1 MGVYPSEYEL
11 DVVLRDG
18 EVAQVRPI
26 RPTDGDLLVDFFER
40 LGPESRYFRFFRVK
54 RNLDPREVEY
64 FTNVDYHDRMAL
76 IVMHDGRMAAVGRYD
91 RSQEDPHVAE
101 VAFAVADDQ
110 QGRGLGT
117 ELLQLLTSAA
127 RQRGVSGFRAFVLP
141 ENVQMM
147 RVFRN
152 SGFELHRT
160 MDDGIF
166 TVDFPVAYTDD
177 ARRAAEDRE
186 KRAVAA
192 SVLPLFFPRSIAVV
206 GASTRVGSIGNT
218 LFRNLLHTGFGGTLY
233 PVNPTA
239 GVVNAVKAYPK
250 ISDIPD
256 EVDLAFIVVPAEHV
270 LGVARECAAKG
281 VRGLVVISAGFGEV
295 GGSGHGLEDELL
307 AIVRDGGMRMVGPNC
322 MGLLNTA
329 PSANLNGTFAPVFPP
344 AGNIAMS
351 SQSGALGIA
360 ILEFARRNR
369 IGISQFVSVGN
380 KADVSGNDLLLFWED
395 DPSTDVI
402 LLYLESFGNPRR
414 FARLARRIAR
424 KKPIVAVK
432 SGRTK
437 AGSRA
442 ASSHTGALASM
453 DVAVDAMFNHA
464 GVIRVDTLE
473 EMFAVGSLLANQ
485 PVPRGRR
492 VGIITNAGGPAILAA
507 DALESEGLV
516 LPEFSQDLQA
526 RIRSVLPA
534 EAAVRNPVDL
544 IAGATAEQYRQV
556 VPEILKSGEVDSVLV
571 IYVPVSSTGVA
582 SVAPALVEVAESND
596 HECTLLSVF
605 MQSEEASAHLEGEQ
619 VTIPTF
625 PFPEDAAL
633 ALARAVRYG
642 DWLGTEPGMV
652 PFFEDVEGKR
662 AAKVVGDA
670 LDRMGPDGGWL
681 EPHEVESLLDAFG
694 IPRPVSHLAQSREEA
709 VEAARTIG
717 GPVAMKVVS
726 SEALHK
732 SDVGGV
738 VLDVDG
744 DDAVATTFDQIA
756 AACPVRDGILVQ
768 EMVRGGHE
776 LLVGMTGDPNFG
788 PMIVYG
794 LGGVYVEL
802 LGDVTF
808 RLHPLTDAEAWT
820 MMSEIK
826 GARLLDGYRNLPRGD
841 TEAVHEV
848 LLRVSA
854 LVAAVPEIVEMDL
867 NPLLVL
873 EPGSGVKAVDARIRV
888 ERLEPGWSPEI
899 EDLPGVAGSRHDPHP
914 VAATLEINPVE
925 ET

>member
-1 MGVYPSEYEL
+1 MAGYPSEFEL

-18 EVAQVRPI
+18 NVVHVRPI
-26 RPTDGDLLVDFFER
+26 LPTDGDLLIDFFEH

-54 RNLDPREVEY
+54 QKLDAREVEY
-64 FTNVDYHDRMAL
+64 FTNVDYHARMAL
-76 IVMHDGRMAAVGRYD
+76 VVLHDGRMVAVGRYD
-91 RSQEDPHVAE
+91 RDHDDPEIAE
-101 VAFAVADDQ
+101 VAFAVTDDQ
-110 QGRGLGT
+110 QGRGIGT
-117 ELLQLLTSAA
+117 ELLQLLTTNA
-127 RQRGVSGFRAFVLP
+127 RHNGITGFRAFVLP

-177 ARRAAEDRE
+177 ARAAAEERE

-192 SVLPLFFPRSIAVV
+192 SVLPLFFPRSVAVI

-233 PVNPTA
+233 PVNPSTQ
-239 GVVNAVKAYPK
+239 VVNAVRAYP
-250 ISDIPD
+250 SVLDIPD
-256 EVDLAFIVVPAEHV
+256 EVDLAFIVVPSQHV
-270 LGVARECAAKG
+270 LEAARQCAEKG

-295 GGSGHGLEDELL
+295 GGEGPAMEAELL
-307 AIVRDGGMRMVGPNC
+307 RIVRNGGMRMVGPNC

-329 PSANLNGTFAPVFPP
+329 PSANLNGTFAPLFPP
-344 AGNIAMS
+344 TGNIAMS

-453 DVAVDAMFNHA
+453 DVAVDALFDHS

-473 EMFAVGSLLANQ
+473 EMFAVGNLLANQ
-485 PVPRGRR
+485 PVPAGRR
-492 VGIITNAGGPAILAA
+492 VGIVTNAGGPAILAA
-507 DALESEGLV
+507 DALEAEGLV
-516 LPEFSQDLQA
+516 LPEFSAQL
-526 RIRSVLPA
+526 RSQLAELLPA
-534 EAAVRNPVDL
+534 EASVGNPVDL
-544 IAGATAEQYRQV
+544 IAGATADQYRAI
-556 VPEILKSGEVDSVLV
+556 VPRILESGEVDSLLV
-571 IYVPVSSTGVA
+571 IYVPVSATGVET
-582 SVAPALVEVAESND
+582 VAPALLDIAENTTSSS
-596 HECTLLSVF
+596 TLLSVF
-605 MQSEEASAHLEGEQ
+605 MQAEEAASYLDGER
-619 VTIPTF
+619 VTVPSYQ
-625 PFPEDAAL
+625 FPEDAARALSQAVAYGEWL
-633 ALARAVRYG
+633 AQETGEIPVFANARPDDAR
-642 DWLGTEPGMV
+642 
-652 PFFEDVEGKR
+652 R
-662 AAKVVGDA
+662 VVASA
-670 LDRMGPDGGWL
+670 LDRMGGSGGWL
-681 EPHEVESLLDAFG
+681 DPHEVEAMLDAFG
-694 IPRPVSHLAQSREEA
+694 VPRPSSVLATSEEEA
-709 VEAARTIG
+709 VEAARSIG
-717 GPVAMKVVS
+717 GPVVLKVVS
-726 SEALHK
+726 AVALHK

-738 VLDVDG
+738 LLDLEG
-744 DDAVATTFDQIA
+744 DEAVAAGYRSIA
-756 AACPVRDGILVQ
+756 QAVPERDGILVQ
-768 EMVRGGHE
+768 EMVKGGHE
-776 LLVGMTGDPNFG
+776 VLVGMTEDPNFG

-794 LGGVYVEL
+794 LGGIYVEL
-802 LGDVTF
+802 LKDVAF
-808 RLHPLTDAEAWT
+808 RLNPLTDVEARS
-820 MMSEIK
+820 MISEIK
-826 GARLLDGYRNLPRGD
+826 GAKLLEGYRNLPKGD
-841 TEAVHEV
+841 VDAVADV

-854 LVAAVPEIVEMDL
+854 LVSAIPEISEMDL

-873 EPGSGVKAVDARIRV
+873 EPGHGVRAVDARIRV
-888 ERLEPGWSPEI
+888 EPLQPGWSPDMI
-899 EDLPGVAGSRHDPHP
+899 DLPSVAGSRSDRG
-914 VAATLEINPVE
+914 
-925 ET
+925 